1 MTRLER
7 GSKWSPL
14 ELPSTNPRTFTTRYI
29 YYLSNEQ
36 LSIPCKKSV
45 FKSSLADNFLAAFN
59 NVNSKRFAFQGMLD
73 AVLRGLIK
81 THAQAED
88 VHVPQEMTNKMFM
101 DNEVG
106 FLQV

>member
-1 MTRLER
+1 
-7 GSKWSPL
+7 
-14 ELPSTNPRTFTTRYI
+14 
-29 YYLSNEQ
+29 
-36 LSIPCKKSV
+36 
-45 FKSSLADNFLAAFN
+45 
-59 NVNSKRFAFQGMLD
+59 MLD

-106 FLQV
+106 FYKREKLFER